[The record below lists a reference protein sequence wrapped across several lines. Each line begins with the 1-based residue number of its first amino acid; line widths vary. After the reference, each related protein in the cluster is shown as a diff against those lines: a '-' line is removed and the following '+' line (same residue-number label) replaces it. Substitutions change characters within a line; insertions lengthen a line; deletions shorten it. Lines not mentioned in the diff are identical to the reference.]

1 MTYLPHSTLFL
12 TSTRRQHR
20 FTAGSME
27 RNGASD
33 ISPSESLGFRKR
45 IESIRVL
52 KKGHNL
58 STTTSATGHFHMVTV
73 ESNYRELA
81 ITYSPCPPPPPKDG
95 PTNFYFL
102 DERNI
107 LLDIPVV
114 SSKNSSSTYQRVPF
128 SISKSI
134 KAARQSGH
142 PSCCTNQSDI
152 QDK

>member
-81 ITYSPCPPPPPKDG
+81 ITYSPCPPLLPNMDQQTFTFLMREIFFWISRSCHQKIALPPI
-95 PTNFYFL
+95 NEFH
-102 DERNI
+102 
-107 LLDIPVV
+107 
-114 SSKNSSSTYQRVPF
+114 SQYQ
-128 SISKSI
+128 S
-134 KAARQSGH
+134 Q
-142 PSCCTNQSDI
+142 
-152 QDK
+152 